1 MEQQQKAPPQIKN
14 VAQFLRGALKA
25 RVGALNGKRLDYFKG
40 LSRFDR
46 ASVHEFM
53 GHIGK
58 SAIKALVS
66 PAYQKVKDVPPV
78 QDEAQAMAVLS
89 AVNAFAFFLRVQRGG
104 PSGSSSSS
112 PKNLQIIQEQMF
124 GVDEYYAWFFEGSQ
138 WTTYAGGILMV
149 AIMLAGVMFPLWPP
163 IMRLGVWYL
172 SIGMLGLIG
181 LFFAIAIVRLI
192 FYVITLVV
200 ASPGIWIFP
209 KLFADVGFVESFIP
223 LWEWDLPK
231 KKSKKSKKGEKV
243 EQSEKSEKKKGK
255 AVSTNGGGAF
265 IEEVDDSPDSRP
277 NSRSAR
283 VEDVEDEDA

>member
-1 MEQQQKAPPQIKN
+1 MEQQLKAPAEIKN

-25 RVGALNGKRLDYFKG
+25 RVGAMNGKRLDYFKG
-40 LSRFDR
+40 M
-46 ASVHEFM
+46 VV
-53 GHIGK
+53 GK
-58 SAIKALVS
+58 SAIKALQT
-66 PAYQKVKDVPPV
+66 PAYQKLKDVPPV
-78 QDEAQAMAVLS
+78 TNEEQAVALLS

-124 GVDEYYAWFFEGSQ
+124 VADEYYAWFFEGSQ

-172 SIGMLGLIG
+172 SIGLLGLIG

-192 FYVITLVV
+192 FYVITIVV

-231 KKSKKSKKGEKV
+231 KKKKKSEKGEKKSK
-243 EQSEKSEKKKGK
+243 GK
-255 AVSTNGGGAF
+255 APADLNNGSGAY
-265 IEEVDDSPDSRP
+265 IEEVDDSGDSRP
-277 NSRSAR
+277 HSRSAR
-283 VEDVEDEDA
+283 IEEVDDEDA

>member
-1 MEQQQKAPPQIKN
+1 MEQQLKAPQDIQK
-14 VAQFLRGALKA
+14 VAQFLRGGSAGIKV

-40 LSRFDR
+40 
-46 ASVHEFM
+46 
-53 GHIGK
+53 K
-58 SAIKALVS
+58 SATKALLS
-66 PAYQKVKDVPPV
+66 PAYKKQKGLPPV
-78 QDEAQAMAVLS
+78 TNEAEAQALLQG
-89 AVNAFAFFLRVQRGG
+89 VNAFAFFLRVQRGG

-124 GVDEYYAWFFEGSQ
+124 GPDEYYAWFYEGSQ

-181 LFFAIAIVRLI
+181 LFFVIAILRLI
-192 FYVITLVV
+192 FYVITIVV

-231 KKSKKSKKGEKV
+231 KKSKKKSEKGEKG
-243 EQSEKSEKKKGK
+243 EKKEKSKG
-255 AVSTNGGGAF
+255 SSNGAGAY
-265 IEEVDDSPDSRP
+265 IEEVEESGDSRP
-277 NSRSAR
+277 HSRSAR
-283 VEDVEDEDA
+283 IEEVEDEDA